1 MQSWCLNWRALSTS
15 HLRDPGHGHT
25 AAMLPWSLR
34 TADRGCGWGRH
45 QVTSLHQYHCIA
57 PPPASSEIICILHHC
72 FTSLHHGCG
81 YLVWLVFDLLC
92 LCRLLARVQQFLHQ
106 CKSII
111 NVHNL
116 QIIHLLMPSPCWKPI
131 WTLSHHIKILHLK
144 LGCLSAK
151 PKPMG
156 SC

>member
-1 MQSWCLNWRALSTS
+1 MSKLESPIDLSSAGPWTWT
-15 HLRDPGHGHT
+15 HRCH
-25 AAMLPWSLR
+25 AAMVPADCRPRLR
-34 TADRGCGWGRH
+34 LGAASGYISASI
-45 QVTSLHQYHCIA
+45 SLHRTTTSILGDNLH
-57 PPPASSEIICILHHC
+57 PASLLYIT
-72 FTSLHHGCG
+72 TSWCG

-92 LCRLLARVQQFLHQ
+92 LCRLLTRVQQFLHQ

-111 NVHNL
+111 NIQNL